1 MFYRYLIDSIKE
13 INTLRE
19 LRLIEVLEELC
30 EKILKYN
37 VHAER
42 DGSLRYAKGESQTMG
57 TLKGLRFENFRTYF
71 YIYLRVKNILYIIGI
86 EELKSNLEYH
96 MIYGTLHRLKSLN

>member
-1 MFYRYLIDSIKE
+1 M
-13 INTLRE
+13 
-19 LRLIEVLEELC
+19 IEVLEELC

-42 DGSLRYAKGESQTMG
+42 EGSLRYAKGESQTMG
-57 TLKGLRFENFRTYF
+57 TLKGLRFENFQKISKF
-71 YIYLRVKNILYIIGI
+71 FLRVKNKLYIIGI

-96 MIYGTLHRLKSLN
+96 MIYGTLRRLKSLN